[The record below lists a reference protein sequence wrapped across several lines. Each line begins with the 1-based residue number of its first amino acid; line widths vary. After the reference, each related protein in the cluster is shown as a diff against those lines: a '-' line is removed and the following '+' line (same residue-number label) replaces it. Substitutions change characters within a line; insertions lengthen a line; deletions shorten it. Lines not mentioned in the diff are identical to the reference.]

1 MYEIKNRIYLE
12 FNRVQ
17 RTGLCNFLRAMVK
30 QHLEWSVDEI
40 YDKFIEDE
48 HYYLE
53 LGVSKFEF
61 VADVIDTDDFA
72 RDSKLYIKECKKYYE
87 YKKSQEPII
96 AANKE
101 FEKRKRKFLQEVKMS
116 KDAPTKK
123 QLDYY
128 EKLCKRYNIE
138 CIDVETAS
146 RLDMKKEIE
155 RILDEHSGN

>member
-61 VADVIDTDDFA
+61 VADVIDTDD
-72 RDSKLYIKECKKYYE
+72 
-87 YKKSQEPII
+87 
-96 AANKE
+96 
-101 FEKRKRKFLQEVKMS
+101 LQEIQS
-116 KDAPTKK
+116 
-123 QLDYY
+123 
-128 EKLCKRYNIE
+128 
-138 CIDVETAS
+138 CI
-146 RLDMKKEIE
+146 
-155 RILDEHSGN
+155 